1 MKPKWQILNPDPG
14 KIDILSKTLGIS
26 KTVAT
31 VLVNRGIDEVETAS
45 MFLQAKIKSLPDPFL
60 LKDCLVYD
68 LLRSVPALFE
78 HLHHLVCKTVIVGL

>member
-14 KIDILSKTLGIS
+14 KIDNLSKTLGIS

-31 VLVNRGIDEVETAS
+31 ILVNRGIDEVETAS

-60 LKDCLVYD
+60 LKDAEKAAGIIIDYIKNKR
-68 LLRSVPALFE
+68 RS
-78 HLHHLVCKTVIVGL
+78 